1 MSRWLFVLGGVVL
14 TSCSEQ
20 KVSVYNTPPGV
31 EITSPEDG
39 ELFDLGE
46 PVRFEGLVVDS
57 QDDANELT
65 ISWES
70 SVDGPL
76 DDDPADAAGL
86 VFFDSSILSSGTH
99 TVSLTATDS
108 NGESA
113 AMSVT
118 VSVGGS
124 GVGREDGPSV
134 RLDGPADGLAVLQS
148 EPVTIIGMVTDNEQP
163 WGTLDCTVI
172 SSRDGLLWEGRPS
185 EFGVVE
191 VDVAGF
197 SEGTHTITLG
207 AVDRDANQESAQ
219 VTIEVVADAR
229 PSVLI
234 THPGPDD
241 WYWNTDII
249 RMVGQVSDDVT
260 FPTDLSVVWAS
271 DIDGELSTVPANP
284 VGDTSVETAL
294 SAGFHTITLA
304 ATDVDGNT
312 TADMTIL
319 EVRDPLDH
327 DGDLD
332 GYTENEGDCNDAD
345 PYTNPGEED
354 VCDDR
359 DNDCDGMVNEDD
371 WDELESNDELGTAS
385 HLGRIDDGWILEGCE
400 TITTSLTLHSEGDE
414 DWFTFDAGDDWGIDN
429 VDLTISVSPMPFTG
443 SFVLELYELGDS
455 HPTDVAMGSG
465 RLTVE
470 HTGDLFDGSEDD
482 WAVRI
487 YADDWPGGSCS
498 RRFTLEIQDC

>member
-1 MSRWLFVLGGVVL
+1 MMRWMMVLGAASGWAC
-14 TSCSEQ
+14 TEQ

-31 EITSPEDG
+31 DITSPDDS

-46 PVRFEGLVVDS
+46 PIRFEGLVVDS
-57 QDDANELT
+57 QDDPNELLIT
-65 ISWES
+65 WES

-76 DDDPADAAGL
+76 DDDPSDAAGL
-86 VFFDSSILSSGTH
+86 VFFDSSNLSTGTH

-113 AMSVT
+113 AMSINI
-118 VSVGGS
+118 SVGGAGP
-124 GVGREDGPSV
+124 GVEDGPIVS
-134 RLDGPADGLAVLQS
+134 LDGPADGDSFLQS

-163 WGTLDCTVI
+163 WGTVDCNII

-197 SEGTHTITLG
+197 SEGAHTITLG
-207 AVDRDANQESAQ
+207 AVDRDANQSSAQ
-219 VTIEVVADAR
+219 VSIEVVADAR

-234 THPGPDD
+234 TRPGEGD
-241 WYWNTDII
+241 WYWNTDVI
-249 RMVGQVSDDVT
+249 RFEGKVSDDVT
-260 FPTDLSVVWAS
+260 FPTDLALNWAS
-271 DIDGELSTVPANP
+271 DLDGELSVLPANP
-284 VGDTSVETAL
+284 VGDTSVEVAL
-294 SAGFHTITLA
+294 SAGFHTVSLA
-304 ATDVDGNT
+304 ATDTDGNT
-312 TADMTIL
+312 TADMTIV

-332 GYTENEGDCNDAD
+332 GYTENEGDCDDAD

-359 DNDCDGMVNEDD
+359 DNDCDGSINEDD
-371 WDELESNDELGTAS
+371 WDELEFNDDLSTAH

-400 TITTSLTLHSEGDE
+400 TITTSLTLHSADDE

-429 VDLTISVSPMPFTG
+429 VDLMISVSPMPHTG
-443 SFVLELYELGDS
+443 SFVLELYEIGDS
-455 HPTDVAMGSG
+455 HPTDVATGSG
-465 RLTVE
+465 RLTTE
-470 HTGDLFDGSEDD
+470 FTGDLFDGSEDD

-487 YADDWPGGSCS
+487 FSDDWPAGSCG
-498 RRFTLEIQDC
+498 RRYTLEIQDC